1 MISLQ
6 RKEDVILASKYDVII
21 IGGGASGLF
30 SSILLARRGKS
41 VLLLEKNKILGKK
54 LLITGKGRCNVTNNC
69 DAETVLNNIPR
80 NSKFLYS
87 AVYSFS
93 PSDTMYF
100 FEELGVPLKT
110 ERGNRV
116 FPVSDDAKDI
126 VKALINEIK
135 RLGVTVVNKKAS
147 EIIIDNNKVVG
158 VKCGD
163 KAFLSDS
170 VIISTGGKS
179 YPKTGSTGDG
189 YKFAEYTGH
198 TVTDIKPSLVPLETK
213 QRFPKELMGL
223 SLRNVTL
230 SLWESENKKP
240 VYSELGEMLFTHFG
254 ISGPLVLSAS
264 AHMNNLDKKDYY
276 ILIDLKPGLDEKAL
290 DKRILRDFSDN
301 PNRNFGNVLK
311 KLLPA
316 KLIPVIIE
324 LSGIDAEKKINNISK
339 EQRKKLVVLLKNLRI
354 DIKGFR
360 PVDEAIITRGGV
372 NIKEI
377 NPGTMESKL
386 ISGLYFVGE
395 ILDVDGYTGGF
406 NLQIAFATANLAAQ
420 SIE

>member
-1 MISLQ
+1 MI
-6 RKEDVILASKYDVII
+6 SKYDVII

-30 SSILLARRGKS
+30 ASILLARRGKS
-41 VLLLEKNKILGKK
+41 VLILEKNKILGKK

-69 DAETVLNNIPR
+69 DALTVLNNVPR

-100 FEELGVPLKT
+100 FEKLGVPLKT

-126 VKALINEIK
+126 VKALSDEIN
-135 RLGVTVVNKKAS
+135 RLGVKVVNKKVT
-147 EIIIDNNKVVG
+147 ELIIDHNKVVG
-158 VKCGD
+158 VKCND
-163 KAFLSDS
+163 VDFLSKN
-170 VIISTGGKS
+170 VIVSTGGKS

-189 YKFAEYTGH
+189 YKFAKSAGH
-198 TVTDIKPSLVPLETK
+198 MVTDIRPSLVPLETK
-213 QRFPKELMGL
+213 QNFPQKLMGL
-223 SLRNVTL
+223 SLRNIKL
-230 SLWESENKKP
+230 SLWKSGDKKP
-240 VYSELGEMLFTHFG
+240 VYSDLGEMLFTHFG

-264 AHMNNLDKKDYY
+264 AHINDTDKNDYY
-276 ILIDLKPGLDEKAL
+276 ILIDLKPGLDEKSL

-301 PNRNFGNVLK
+301 PNRNFSNVLK

-324 LSGIDAEKKINNISK
+324 LSGIYSEEKVNNISK
-339 EQRKKLVVLLKNLRI
+339 EQRRKLVLLIKYLRI

-360 PVDEAIITRGGV
+360 PVDEAIITRGGI

-377 NPGTMESKL
+377 DPGTMESKL

-395 ILDVDGYTGGF
+395 VLDVDAYTGGF
-406 NLQIAFATANLAAQ
+406 NLQIAFSTANLAAQ
-420 SIE
+420 NLE

>member
-1 MISLQ
+1 MT
-6 RKEDVILASKYDVII
+6 EKYDVIV
-21 IGGGASGLF
+21 IGGGAAGLF
-30 SSILLARRGKS
+30 SSIMLARRGKS
-41 VLLLEKNKILGKK
+41 VLILEKNKILGKK

-69 DAETVLNNIPR
+69 DSETVLNNIPR

-93 PSDTMYF
+93 PNDTMHF

-116 FPVSDDAKDI
+116 FPVSDDARDI
-126 VKALINEIK
+126 VRALCDEIK
-135 RLGVTVVNKKAS
+135 RLGVTVVNKRADKL
-147 EIIIDNNKVVG
+147 ITKDNRAVG

-163 KAFLSDS
+163 IEFLSEN

-189 YKFAEYTGH
+189 YKLAELVGH
-198 TVTDIKPSLVPLETK
+198 TVIPISPSLVPLETK
-213 QRFPKELMGL
+213 QDFVKELMGL
-223 SLRNVTL
+223 SLRNVKL
-230 SLWESENKKP
+230 SLWKSGTKKP

-254 ISGPLVLSAS
+254 VSGPLVLSAS
-264 AHMNNLDKKDYY
+264 AHMNNADKNEYY
-276 ILIDLKPGLDEKAL
+276 IMIDLKPGLDEKAL
-290 DKRILRDFSDN
+290 DRRILRDFSNN
-301 PNRNFGNVLK
+301 PNRNFSNVLK
-311 KLLPA
+311 GLLPA
-316 KLIPVIIE
+316 KIIPVIIE
-324 LSGIDAEKKINNISK
+324 LSGIDGEKKVNNISK
-339 EQRKKLVVLLKNLRI
+339 EQRRKLIELLKNLRI

-372 NIKEI
+372 STKEI

-386 ISGLYFVGE
+386 VSGLYFAGE

-406 NLQIAFATANLAAQ
+406 NLQIAFATANLAAR
-420 SIE
+420 SIN